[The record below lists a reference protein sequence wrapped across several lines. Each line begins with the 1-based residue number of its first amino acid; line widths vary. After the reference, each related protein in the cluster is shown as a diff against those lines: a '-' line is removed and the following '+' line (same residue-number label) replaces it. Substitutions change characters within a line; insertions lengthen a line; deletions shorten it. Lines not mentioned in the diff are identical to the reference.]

1 MGDRFHRAARD
12 GSTQKG
18 LELLKEATS
27 RDLNRPDKE
36 GMTPTLIAAEQGH
49 LEAFKT
55 CVSRGGKAHMADA
68 LGQTALHFATSKG
81 HLSIVKFIQK
91 YYKDDFVKIIFLLD
105 NQEMTAKM
113 ISTGK
118 NDPRITNLL
127 DKAEAEL
134 HQTNPSAV
142 SKAQKKAQKN
152 LVENRKRYED
162 AVKKQK
168 KKQQEDEMKKPVT
181 DKRQT
186 LVITGGRRTVALKD
200 EDDFASNNKQRKGSV
215 FATIGKALGT
225 VRRKQML
232 KDLDFS
238 ATGGEEDATFDG
250 TMTVSATNKNLYFK
264 SINSKPVELDGNSST
279 KRTDVRDLFGQQ
291 EMDYE
296 ADEYDRPIN
305 PTGLFGGGGFGQRI
319 FFKQNQYIAGVI
331 DDLEIGGKGPDKFI
345 SDQPE
350 ENGLD
355 VGSGDDSDVYSDSD
369 QEEDVDPL
377 ETFLAALNLTEYWP
391 VFKKEQMDLEALM
404 EATDAD
410 LHQIGL
416 AKGPRIKILRSME
429 MRRQQMERTNLDY
442 TETGDTQF

>member
-134 HQTNPSAV
+134 HQTNSSAV

-152 LVENRKRYED
+152 LIENRKRYED

-186 LVITGGRRTVALKD
+186 LVVTGGRRTVALKD
-200 EDDFASNNKQRKGSV
+200 EEDFASNNKQRKGSV

-238 ATGGEEDATFDG
+238 AQGGDEENTFDG

-331 DDLEIGGKGPDKFI
+331 DDLEITHNKGPENFI
-345 SDQPE
+345 NST
-350 ENGLD
+350 
-355 VGSGDDSDVYSDSD
+355 GDEPDDAVVDSDSVYTDTD
-369 QEEDVDPL
+369 DEVDVDPL

-391 VFKKEQMDLEALM
+391 VFKKEQIDLEALM

-416 AKGPRIKILRSME
+416 AKGPRMKILRSME